1 VEGGNVKKIL
11 LIPLIVII
19 FILFGCQQNE
29 ESIVPVAQEV
39 AQKLD
44 TAQSQL
50 SQGEITAG
58 IESLLDAIIL
68 TNPRGYISDDFDIK
82 IQEAKKEIQK
92 KNMDE
97 TLDLISNA
105 RLLVVSQEIK
115 QEKSVDIEPAPVAEA
130 VKTLILDAKD
140 QFQAGKTLEGV
151 TSILAALLL
160 FKPL

>member
-11 LIPLIVII
+11 WIPLIVII
-19 FILFGCQQNE
+19 FILFGCQQKE
-29 ESIVPVAQEV
+29 ESIAPIAQEV

-44 TAQSQL
+44 AALSQL

-68 TNPRGYISDDFDIK
+68 TNPGGYISDDFDVK
-82 IQEAKKEIQK
+82 IQEAKQEIQK

-105 RLLVVSQEIK
+105 RLLLVSQEIK

>member
-1 VEGGNVKKIL
+1 MKKL
-11 LIPLIVII
+11 LWIPLMVII
-19 FILFGCQQNE
+19 FILFACQQKE
-29 ESIVPVAQEV
+29 ESIAPIAQKV

-44 TAQSQL
+44 GAVSQL

-68 TNPRGYISDDFDIK
+68 TNPRGYISDDFDAK
-82 IQEAKKEIQK
+82 IQEAQSEIRK
-92 KNMDE
+92 KNMDG

-105 RLLVVSQEIK
+105 RLLLVSQEIK
-115 QEKSVDIEPAPVAEA
+115 QKESVDIEPSPVAEA

-151 TSILAALLL
+151 TSILDALLL
-160 FKPL
+160 LKPL